1 MVPTGTTLG
10 VAPPLPRLSLVFLN
24 GVINQPMN
32 QSIHS
37 KGVVEGW
44 AQDQEA
50 LAKSDAYLSLSFTV
64 RGMRGLNKM
73 NSNPA
78 LTSFI
83 FMSLY
88 CV

>member
-1 MVPTGTTLG
+1 MGTTLG
-10 VAPPLPRLSLVFLN
+10 VAPPLPRLLLVFLD
-24 GVINQPMN
+24 GVINQPVN
-32 QSIHS
+32 ESIKS

-50 LAKSDAYLSLSFTV
+50 LGKSDAYLSLSFTV
-64 RGMRGLNKM
+64 REMRGLNKM

-88 CV
+88 YV

>member
-1 MVPTGTTLG
+1 MVPMGTTLG
-10 VAPPLPRLSLVFLN
+10 VAPPLPRLLLVFLD
-24 GVINQPMN
+24 GVINQPVN
-32 QSIHS
+32 ESIKS

-50 LAKSDAYLSLSFTV
+50 LGKSDAYLSLSFTV
-64 RGMRGLNKM
+64 REMRGLNKM

-78 LTSFI
+78 LTLFI

-88 CV
+88 YV